1 MEKTR
6 KTPLT
11 GAARKDLRLTL
22 VGKARREAWTPI
34 MDTEDAL
41 ARAVLAENFGSD
53 WQERFAAVPDGW
65 LPTIGH
71 IYVELPYW
79 LTLRLKEPTRL
90 PSLVHGKLPVSE
102 SLLDKIQSHTAVI
115 QKHHADL
122 EELDRKLTVTLASI
136 RTVEALKTSW
146 PEAYDLLDEKW
157 KAGLY
162 PCPAFPL
169 EATLALYTMLT
180 QGVR

>member
-1 MEKTR
+1 MER
-6 KTPLT
+6 VHKTPLT
-11 GAARKDLRLTL
+11 AAARKDLRLTL
-22 VGKARREAWTPI
+22 VGKARREAMIPI
-34 MDTEDAL
+34 IDTEDAL

-53 WQERFAAVPDGW
+53 WQERFAAVPAGW
-65 LPTIGH
+65 LHNASH

-79 LTLRLKEPTRL
+79 LTLRLKEPMPL
-90 PSLVHGKLPVSE
+90 PALCNSKLPVSE
-102 SLLDKIQSHTAVI
+102 GLIDKVQAHQAVLS
-115 QKHHADL
+115 KNHADL
-122 EELDRKLTVTLASI
+122 EELDRKLTATLASI
-136 RTVEALKTSW
+136 RSVEALKTSW

-157 KAGLY
+157 KAGAY